1 MKSVSWRGAVELLGL
16 VAIVA
21 SLVFVG
27 LQMRQ
32 TQALAMAESDLAF
45 LSSKVEIY
53 NGINDHADIWVKG
66 RSGDELGQA
75 EAAIFSN
82 LVLILNDSVW
92 ADFRRFRELG
102 EIELAQV
109 VLHDH
114 AAFLFQNP
122 GARRVWSAQEE
133 NLIQYRDLLNPDGD
147 NLSFWRDGIE
157 ADFARLKRVQD

>member
-1 MKSVSWRGAVELLGL
+1 MKSVNWRGAVELLGIA
-16 VAIVA
+16 AIVA

-32 TQALAMAESDLAF
+32 TQALAVAESALAF

-53 NGINDHADIWVKG
+53 NGINDHAGIWVKG

-82 LVLILNDSVW
+82 LVLNLNDSVW
-92 ADFRRFRELG
+92 ADFRRFRGLG
-102 EIELAQV
+102 ETELAQV

-114 AAFLFQNP
+114 AAFLYQNP
-122 GARRVWSAQEE
+122 GARRVWSAREE
-133 NLIQYRDLLNPDGD
+133 NLIKYRDLLNPDGD
-147 NLSFWRDGIE
+147 NISSWRDSIQ
-157 ADFARLKRVQD
+157 ADFARLEGIQD